1 MRELGPG
8 QNIERQN
15 IARQLRCRAEISMDR
30 IFHGFALRT
39 PFKAVVLKFVGSL
52 FDENM
57 LLEISAKNIPCF
69 CTTDTFQLQFTRNW
83 FSVVDEDNGMDALH

>member
-1 MRELGPG
+1 M
-8 QNIERQN
+8 
-15 IARQLRCRAEISMDR
+15 
-30 IFHGFALRT
+30 
-39 PFKAVVLKFVGSL
+39 LKFVGSL

-83 FSVVDEDNGMDALH
+83 FSVVDEDNGMDALHWKGIIPIEDRQNEKSKYFQNKI